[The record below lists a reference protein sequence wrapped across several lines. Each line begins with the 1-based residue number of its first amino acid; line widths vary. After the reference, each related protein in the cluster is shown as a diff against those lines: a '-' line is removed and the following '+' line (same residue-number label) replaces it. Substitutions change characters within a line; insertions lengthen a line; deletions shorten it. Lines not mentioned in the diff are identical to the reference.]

1 MNKTRKCTEKE
12 LVDWLDSKLEDCPC
26 DWHSQDYYCGEG
38 YSIIFHTVEDS
49 EGEGI

>member
-1 MNKTRKCTEKE
+1 MSKDLKCTEKE
-12 LVDWLDSKLEDCPC
+12 LVDWLVSKLEDCPC

-38 YSIIFHTVEDS
+38 LSIIFHTVEDS

>member
-1 MNKTRKCTEKE
+1 MTKDLKCTEKE
-12 LVDWLDSKLEDCPC
+12 LFDWLVSKLEDCPC

-38 YSIIFHTVEDS
+38 LSIIFHTEEDS